1 MSANSSQPVPLRVA
15 LISSHTSPLSIPGQG
30 DAGGLNVQVLS
41 LAVEL
46 VRMGHSVDIIT
57 RRTHREQP
65 AVEVTAEGITVR
77 ALTAGP
83 LAPVPKEDL
92 PAVLT
97 HMSERIAELGPYD
110 IYHSHYWLSGVA
122 ALPVAESLNAPHILN
137 LHTVA
142 ALKNQHLAPGDR
154 PEPQS
159 RIDAERSISE
169 RSELITGSER
179 ERHSLISDYH
189 LQPARVHHISPGVD
203 TALFRPALP
212 RHPALLD
219 AGPYVVT
226 LGRVQPLKGQDLAV
240 EILAALPK
248 SVRPLLVIAGEPTP
262 GNEAYA
268 ESLRGL
274 AARLGVTDSV
284 RFLPAQTREHAAQLL
299 SGAELA
305 IVPSHS
311 ETFGLVALEAAAA
324 GTPVLAQ
331 RITGLAESVVS
342 GVTGILFEG
351 REPSV
356 WAEKIAS
363 LLNDE
368 ASLVSLSTSART
380 AAESRSWPRHARRV
394 SDVYLAALNR

>member
-1 MSANSSQPVPLRVA
+1 MSANSSQSPPLRVA

-41 LAVEL
+41 LAEEL
-46 VRMGHSVDIIT
+46 ARLGHSVDIIT
-57 RRTHREQP
+57 RRTRQEQP
-65 AVEVTAEGITVR
+65 PVEITADGVTVH

-83 LAPVPKEDL
+83 LSPVAKEDL
-92 PAVLT
+92 PTVLAQMT
-97 HMSERIAELGPYD
+97 ERIAELGPYD
-110 IYHSHYWLSGVA
+110 VYHSHYWLSGVA
-122 ALPVAESLNAPHILN
+122 ALPVAKAVGAPHILN

-159 RIDAERSISE
+159 RLDAERSLGE

-189 LQPARVHHISPGVD
+189 LQPAHVHHITPGVD
-203 TALFRPALP
+203 TGLFRPGLP
-212 RHPALLD
+212 AHPELVD
-219 AGPYVVT
+219 AGSYVVT
-226 LGRVQPLKGQDLAV
+226 LGRVQPLKGQDLAI
-240 EILAALPK
+240 EILAALPRDA
-248 SVRPLLVIAGEPTP
+248 RPLLVIAGEPTP
-262 GNEAYA
+262 GQESYA
-268 ESLRGL
+268 ESLRVL
-274 AARLGVTDSV
+274 AARFGVSDSV
-284 RFLPAQTREHAAQLL
+284 RFLPAQSRQHAAMLL
-299 SGAELA
+299 SGAQLA

-342 GVTGILFEG
+342 GVSGVLFNT

-356 WAEKIAS
+356 WADTLAE
-363 LLNDE
+363 LLNDP
-368 ASLVSLSTSART
+368 ARLASLSTSARIS
-380 AAESRSWPRHARRV
+380 AESKSWPRHARRV
-394 SDVYLAALNR
+394 VDVYHAALSR